1 LGDRGL
7 RGGEQS
13 AGPATTRVGPVVL
26 FFGGNMVWMA
36 LTFGMLLF
44 DAQTRI

>member
-1 LGDRGL
+1 
-7 RGGEQS
+7 
-13 AGPATTRVGPVVL
+13 VVL